1 MRVRREGTEQGEKS
15 MKTAI
20 RLASGVLTLSGAALL
35 AGPAT
40 AHFYYPH
47 PRGTLSRIDPDK
59 PLRHVGRYEA
69 PFVARKPT
77 ISGTWADVTA
87 ALPFTHGPWAPQQM
101 TDGSVVIQDFCSSN
115 WYRLAPD
122 NKGSYANGTWSQ
134 IASMPSGYQPL
145 FFATQILPSG
155 QMVVNGG
162 EYNGEGVGNCE
173 EGWYNLGAIYD
184 PVANSWTAVAP
195 PAGWAM
201 IGDAESIILPNGS
214 YMLANCCD
222 YPAQQAIAS
231 IGSNDV
237 VTWTTGSS
245 YSCATGDFCNDEQGY
260 TALPGGNVFMV
271 DVWDYGSNSDD
282 VEIYNTATG
291 IWSLAGQTADRVS
304 DSTNFELGPSP
315 LTPRY
320 GSQGTI
326 IQFSGA
332 SDGSLTPVN
341 DVYDVASNTWRSGP
355 VTTYEG
361 TDYDY
366 ADAPAATLPD
376 GNILVQGSPGYGNAP
391 SHFWE
396 FHIGKLGKVK
406 ATQVSD
412 PAEAPNTSSFEG
424 NLLVLPTG
432 QVLWDNS
439 QTTPNEVAI
448 YSPQGKVMAEW
459 RPVIS
464 SVESSLAVGSTG
476 NAISGTNFNG
486 FDLGGVYGDD
496 AQAATNF
503 PLVRISNGATGD
515 ICYARSYDFST
526 MGVWT
531 SGTTNAVFDIPA
543 GCETGKSKLQVIV
556 NGIAST
562 AVRVTLHS

>member
-1 MRVRREGTEQGEKS
+1 MTLTSRAAT
-15 MKTAI
+15 
-20 RLASGVLTLSGAALL
+20 GVAALAV
-35 AGPAT
+35 AGTAAFALPAW
-40 AHFYYPH
+40 ARFYYPH
-47 PRGTLSRIDPDK
+47 PQGSSLRIDPDK
-59 PLRHVGRYEA
+59 PLHHVGAYEP
-69 PFVARKPT
+69 PFVARKPIT
-77 ISGTWADVTA
+77 SGTWADVGAT
-87 ALPFTHGPWAPQQM
+87 LPFTNGPWAPQQL
-101 TDGSVVIQDFCSSN
+101 TDGSVVIQDFCTSN
-115 WYRLAPD
+115 WYKLTPD
-122 NKGSYANGTWSQ
+122 NKGSYASGTWSQ
-134 IASMPSGYQPL
+134 IAAMPAGYQPL

-155 QMVVNGG
+155 QMIVNGG

-201 IGDAESIILPNGS
+201 IGDAESIVLPNGS

-222 YPAQQAIAS
+222 YPAQQAIATV
-231 IGSNDV
+231 GTGDV

-245 YSCATGDFCNDEQGY
+245 YSCAVGNFCNDEQGY

-271 DVWDYGSNSDD
+271 DVWDYGANSDD
-282 VEIYNTATG
+282 VEIYDTATG
-291 IWSLAGQTADRVS
+291 VWSLVGQTADRVS

-315 LTPRY
+315 LTPKY

-326 IQFSGA
+326 IQFSGVSVA
-332 SDGSLTPVN
+332 GSTPVN
-341 DVYDVASNTWRSGP
+341 DVYDVASNTWKSGP
-355 VTTYEG
+355 VTKYG
-361 TDYDY
+361 GVCYDY

-376 GNILVQGSPGYGNAP
+376 GNILVEGSPGYGNTP

-396 FHIGKLGKVK
+396 FNIGSKGNVTTK
-406 ATQVSD
+406 QVND
-412 PAEAPNTSSFEG
+412 PNQAPNTSSFEG

-439 QTTPNEVAI
+439 QTKPNEVAI
-448 YSPQGKVMAEW
+448 YSPVGKPHLAW

-464 SVESSLAVGSTG
+464 SVATTLGIGSTG

-503 PLVRISNGATGD
+503 PLVRFTNSTTGD
-515 ICYARSYDFST
+515 VCFARSYNFST
-526 MGVWT
+526 MGIWT
-531 SGTTNAVFDIPA
+531 SGTTNAVFDIPT
-543 GCETGKSKLQVIV
+543 GCETGKSRLQVIV
-556 NGIAST
+556 NGIASPS
-562 AVRVTLHS
+562 VVVKLH